1 MFPMTWGN
9 GHKGLIE
16 AIKKLLPHAE
26 HRLCTTHIYANF
38 KKKLNG
44 LHYKSLFCGAYPPL
58 PSQDC
63 AAFENGISES
73 YHSAIGIARTK
84 PIISMLEEI
93 RVVPCGQQLLEVR
106 KANEMFRQTDWVD
119 VYSHF
124 IKPVGGSSIWVKSEN
139 PPPLPPRRGLCQ
151 EKGHNKARCYN
162 QTRLKP
168 QQEKRKP
175 GRKSQQAIN
184 QPFNPPN
191 TDPSSADLSFADP
204 SSADPSAANPS
215 FADPSFAD
223 PSSADPSAVDPSSA
237 DPSLADPNAADLSF
251 ADPNQSFTGILNCV
265 EQHSMGVEIVD
276 AEIAL
281 ALA

>member
-1 MFPMTWGN
+1 MPGRPRKN
-9 GHKGLIE
+9 R
-16 AIKKLLPHAE
+16 IKH
-26 HRLCTTHIYANF
+26 
-38 KKKLNG
+38 
-44 LHYKSLFCGAYPPL
+44 
-58 PSQDC
+58 
-63 AAFENGISES
+63 
-73 YHSAIGIARTK
+73 
-84 PIISMLEEI
+84 
-93 RVVPCGQQLLEVR
+93 
-106 KANEMFRQTDWVD
+106 
-119 VYSHF
+119 
-124 IKPVGGSSIWVKSEN
+124 
-139 PPPLPPRRGLCQ
+139 

-223 PSSADPSAVDPSSA
+223 PSSADPSAADPSFADPSSADPSAVDPSSA

-265 EQHSMGVEIVD
+265 EQHSMGAEIAD
-276 AEIAL
+276 AEIA
-281 ALA
+281 ALADMNEVEEREARRKDDERVLEEAKKKGVYRKRGAGGWRGPSERISNQRRKKEDHLRG